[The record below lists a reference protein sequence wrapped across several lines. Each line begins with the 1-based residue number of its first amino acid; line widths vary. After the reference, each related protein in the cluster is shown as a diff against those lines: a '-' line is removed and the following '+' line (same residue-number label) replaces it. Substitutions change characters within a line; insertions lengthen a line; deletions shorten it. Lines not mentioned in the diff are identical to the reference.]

1 METIRTPLSLRF
13 ILLATIS
20 ACQPSFSHAQTV
32 EGTDKKEAVEQTTI
46 DATNVVANEG
56 PAVRAGYGPLRPKLE
71 LAGDDAGSKLTF
83 SIGAGK
89 AHAKK
94 LDQAGFYRVTRDNF
108 NFKATVPISGD
119 NKETPFTF
127 GDLGNYEKIELG
139 YTIYRST
146 IGTGERQNA
155 DSPSNIQLVNTA
167 TLNCATQAAGKYI
180 RGQAPPV
187 SQSLADDFVTLLSS
201 SLPNIS
207 RRDVL
212 LGEEVAEGEDDPM
225 GGAGFKEIR
234 EDAITACGRPS
245 DDVTFVGKYVGKE
258 SAREFYQSVF
268 SPEPILFLGITGTAG
283 QSDMKYIDTV
293 AFAEKTDKTTALAAS
308 AFVGLI
314 GADYSWSAR
323 AKYAYLR
330 EYEDA
335 AAGQIC
341 RPSTTVIGTQQCLEG
356 SLSSPTRNKSSIV
369 SFELRKR
376 FEMDFDD
383 GAMPFGIAPQFT
395 YDFDKKDWGV
405 DVPMYVTGN
414 KKGQITGGIRFGYRS
429 DSDELGA
436 GLFVGIPF
444 TIPFD

>member
-1 METIRTPLSLRF
+1 MKSIQAQIKIGLIFS
-13 ILLATIS
+13 ATVF
-20 ACQPSFSHAQTV
+20 ACQPSFSHAQTADD
-32 EGTDKKEAVEQTTI
+32 TDKKEAVEQTTT

-56 PAVRAGYGPLRPKLE
+56 PAERTGYGPSRPKLE
-71 LAGDDAGSKLTF
+71 LSADDAGSKLTF

-89 AHAKK
+89 ARAKK
-94 LDQAGFYRVTRDNF
+94 MDKPGFYRVTRDNF

-119 NKETPFTF
+119 DKETPFTF
-127 GDLGNYEKIELG
+127 GDLGSYEKVEFG
-139 YTIYRST
+139 YTVYRST
-146 IGTGERQNA
+146 IGTGERQNP

-167 TLNCATQAAGKYI
+167 TLNCATQAAGKYV
-180 RGQAPPV
+180 RGLTPPG

-201 SLPNIS
+201 AVPGIS

-212 LGEEVAEGEDDPM
+212 LGEEVADGEDDPM
-225 GGAGFKEIR
+225 GGAGFKELR
-234 EDAITACGRPS
+234 EAVITTCGRPL
-245 DDVTFVGKYVGKE
+245 DDITFVGKYVGKE

-268 SPEPILFLGITGTAG
+268 SPEPILFLGVTGTAG
-283 QSDMKYIDTV
+283 QSEMKYIDTV
-293 AFAEKTDKTTALAAS
+293 AFAEKTDKKTALAAS

-335 AAGQIC
+335 ASGQIC
-341 RPSTTVIGTQQCLEG
+341 RPSTTVIGTQECLEG
-356 SLSSPTRNKSSIV
+356 PLASPTRNKSSIF
-369 SFELRKR
+369 SLELRKR
-376 FEMDFDD
+376 IEMDFDD
-383 GAMPFGIAPQFT
+383 GVMPIGIAPQFT

-405 DVPMYVTGN
+405 DLPIYLTGN
-414 KKGQITGGIRFGYRS
+414 KKGQLTGGIRFGYRS

-436 GLFVGIPF
+436 GLFIGIPF